1 MKIKVIDKCGTV
13 YSKSFT
19 GKVTMPQVMRLL
31 HKAKRRGFTATI
43 ETGKGVYT
51 LNGNKLAKL

>member
-1 MKIKVIDKCGTV
+1 MKIKVIDKYGTA

-31 HKAKRRGFTATI
+31 HYARRTGYTATI
-43 ETGKGVYT
+43 ETPSGVYT